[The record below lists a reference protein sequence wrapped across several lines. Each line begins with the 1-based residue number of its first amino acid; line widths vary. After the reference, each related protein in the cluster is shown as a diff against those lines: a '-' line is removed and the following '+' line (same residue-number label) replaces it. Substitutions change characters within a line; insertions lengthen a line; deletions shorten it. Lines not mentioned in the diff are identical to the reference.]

1 MVEEREIEAT
11 RVYYENLYAE
21 ETILC
26 NLGGSRSS
34 KSHSIAQLM
43 IQKFN
48 HEKDKTFLTARKT
61 VPWLKLT
68 IYKDV
73 INLMKEWGW
82 YSRFIHN
89 KTDRTVIYPLH
100 NNFWVFTCVDDPE
113 KIKSTE
119 YNYIHMEEANE
130 FSYDDFMMLK
140 LRMSGKEGSGERNQ
154 MYISL
159 NPNEKYGWVNQE
171 LIIKPSDDVKVIHS
185 NYKDCID
192 FLPATYVARLE
203 RLEQEDPSYWK
214 IYGLGQYADIK
225 GKIYSLEMYEGEYP
239 KCRETIY
246 GLDFGFESPNVL
258 IRLDIDLESMS
269 IYLTPLIYKTKQTK
283 TQLIENMKDKDL
295 GLKKNDE
302 IYCDSEDPATI
313 EEIHKNGFNAKPSDK
328 AVLNGIEFLQRFT
341 LYSKKE
347 YVVMNREMLGYKR
360 KVDKEG
366 NVLEDPVKFNDH
378 SPDAV
383 RYPAYTHLRKRFLH
397 EEPSDVY
404 YVGMKERA
412 KKERQERIEDKDE
425 YSEVYHGGDND

>member
-1 MVEEREIEAT
+1 MIKQREIEAT

-21 ETILC
+21 EAILC

-43 IQKFN
+43 LHKFN
-48 HEKDKTFLTARKT
+48 SERGKVFLTARKT

-73 INLMKEWGW
+73 INMMKDWGW
-82 YSRFIHN
+82 YDSFIHN
-89 KTDRTVIYPLH
+89 KTERTVIYPSH
-100 NNFWVFTCVDDPE
+100 NNLWVFTSVDDPE

-119 YNYIHMEEANE
+119 FNYIHIEEANE

-140 LRMSGKEGSGERNQ
+140 LRMSGKENPGERNQ

-171 LIIKPSDDVKVIHS
+171 LIIKPSDDVKLIKS

-192 FLPATYVARLE
+192 FLPESYVKRLE

-239 KCRETIY
+239 KCKETIY
-246 GLDFGFESPNVL
+246 GLDFGFASPNVL
-258 IRLDIDLESMS
+258 VRLDVDLESMS
-269 IYLTPLIYKTKQTK
+269 IYLTPLIYKLEQTK
-283 TQLIENMKDKDL
+283 SDLIKEMREL
-295 GLKKNDE
+295 GLKKDDE

-313 EEIHKNGFNAKPSDK
+313 EEIYKNGFNAKPSDK

-347 YVVMNREMLGYKR
+347 YVVLNREMLGYKR

-366 NVLEDPVKFNDH
+366 NVREDPVKFNDH
-378 SPDAV
+378 CPDAV
-383 RYPAYTHLRKRFLH
+383 RYAAYTHLRVRFLH
-397 EEPSDVY
+397 EEAADVY

-412 KKERQERIEDKDE
+412 QKERQKRVEDKDE
-425 YSEVYHGGDND
+425 YGEAYHGGEDGFD